1 MKWLV
6 LIHILTAI
14 IGVGPTFFGHVL
26 VRKNQS
32 VGDLKQSLKLSKML
46 EFFPK
51 IGGSIAVLTGLLLV
65 ILYDYTFSS
74 FWIYASL
81 ILYVLIQVVVIGIVA
96 PQTKKLN
103 AWSSQTSLSDS
114 EALPAETASILKK
127 SETFYTVASAMGVL
141 LFALMILKPVL
152 G

>member
-1 MKWLV
+1 M
-6 LIHILTAI
+6 TNN
-14 IGVGPTFFGHVL
+14 GVF
-26 VRKNQS
+26 RQNS
-32 VGDLKQSLKLSKML
+32 IKLSKML

-81 ILYVLIQVVVIGIVA
+81 ILYALIQIVVIGIVA
-96 PQTKKLN
+96 PQTKRLE
-103 AWSSQTSLSDS
+103 AWSGQISLSDS
-114 EALPAETASILKK
+114 EALPADMAAVLRK
-127 SETFYTVASAMGVL
+127 SETFYSVASTMGVL
-141 LFALMILKPVL
+141 LFVLMILRPVL